1 MLHMNEY
8 EKYQLQWLMEHGY
21 SLEDFVKALIPHVNE
36 VSSIEP
42 DANLAYCL
50 KEGFYDFKNE
60 GFTGD
65 IWLSEEEWKQDLN
78 RGNEY
83 NLTND
88 GMSKVKLFIE
98 QCKVKQESI
107 LKAGLDTAKETTLPS
122 VEDILCN
129 VEDMVD
135 KNGEYTNA
143 WSISD
148 NYLSDPLELHKDED
162 FVIISNERTKDNPM
176 NEHLIV
182 KEEPAEERNETE
194 EVQTN
199 MGSMPIEDYREIVAS
214 QSGFDSYDEMYHQ
227 GYRIGNGYDK
237 EPEPVVPAWEQKKKV
252 KGFDLHPDVPM
263 ADRHT
268 FNLREN
274 EVETVG
280 KKEHF
285 RRNIMAIQLLK
296 KCGLSDYTKN
306 SQIVERPDWMEEYEV
321 LIDRDN
327 DYVLLRDP
335 NENVNQVWT
344 ASGEFLST
352 VQLENETVD
361 DAMEEYYYNISK
373 GDIEL

>member
-1 MLHMNEY
+1 MNEY

-237 EPEPVVPAWEQKKKV
+237 EPEPVVPTWEQKKKV